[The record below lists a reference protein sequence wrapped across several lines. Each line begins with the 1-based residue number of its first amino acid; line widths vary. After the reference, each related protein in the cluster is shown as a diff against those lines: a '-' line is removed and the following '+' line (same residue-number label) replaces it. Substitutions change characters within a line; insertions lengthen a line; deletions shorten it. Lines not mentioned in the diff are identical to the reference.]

1 MKEKKNK
8 KCTSIGG
15 QALIEGVMMRGRNS
29 MAMAVRDQDGI
40 IRKETKRITPPEKKN
55 FFVKLPI
62 VRGVVNFF
70 NSMID
75 GMACLMRSA
84 EVYGEAEPS
93 NLEKWFAKKFKI
105 DIYKVVMG
113 LSLIIAVALAIGLF
127 ILLPQVSR
135 FGIEKLISSIKGNYF
150 EFDTVSKN
158 FIEGG
163 IRIIVFVLYIVLCSL
178 VPDVKR
184 TFMYHGAEHKTI
196 SCYEQG
202 LPLTPEN
209 AKTCSRI
216 HDRCGTTF
224 MVFVIV
230 LSILVFAGVEAIFL
244 AFNIELY
251 GIVRSLV
258 KIASLPLVAG
268 LSYELLKLLAKTK
281 SVLVL
286 PLKWPGML
294 LQKIT
299 TKEPTDDMLE
309 VSIEAFNEVLKMDAD
324 LTIKEQKFIT
334 MQKAKLVTEE
344 VVKTLSEHGIDDV
357 SDAEWI
363 VALSADLKR
372 SEVYSEKVI
381 PAIKI
386 DKINKIVEERITGKP
401 LWYCIGDTDFMGYTI
416 KVNPSVLIPRP
427 ETENLVEESLKYID
441 STKKVL
447 DLCTGSG
454 AIAISVALMSNA
466 NVTAS
471 DISSDAISTA
481 KENALLNN
489 ANVNFVLSD
498 LFNNIDD
505 KFDVIISNPPYIKSI
520 DINSLQREVKDFEPL
535 LALDGGSDGLYFYR
549 LIASNCKN
557 YLNESG
563 VLLLEVGVNQADDV
577 KNLFVDAKNVEI
589 IKDLQGVDRII
600 KVLF

>member
-1 MKEKKNK
+1 MKDKKNK

-62 VRGVVNFF
+62 IRGVVNFF

-75 GMACLMRSA
+75 GMSCLMRSA

-93 NLEKWFAKKFKI
+93 KLEKWFAKTFKV

-113 LSLIIAVALAIGLF
+113 LSLVIAVALAVGLF

-135 FGIEKLISSIKGNYF
+135 FGIEKLVSSIKGNSF
-150 EFDTVSKN
+150 TFDTISKN

-163 IRIIVFVLYIVLCSL
+163 FRIIIFVLYIVLCAL

-209 AKTCSRI
+209 AKKCSRI

-224 MVFVIV
+224 MVFVII
-230 LSILVFAGVEAIFL
+230 LSILVFAGVEALFL
-244 AFNIELY
+244 AFGVELY
-251 GIVRSLV
+251 GILRSLV

-309 VSIEAFNEVLKMDAD
+309 VSIAAFNEVLKMDAD
-324 LTIKEQKFIT
+324 LTIKEQKFVI
-334 MQKAKLVTEE
+334 MKSAKLVTEE
-344 VVKTLSEHGIDDV
+344 VIKKLSENGIDDV

-363 VALSADLKR
+363 VALSADIKR
-372 SEVYSEKVI
+372 SEVYSDKVI
-381 PAIKI
+381 SAVKI
-386 DKINKIVEERITGKP
+386 DKINKIVEDRITGKP

-416 KVNPSVLIPRP
+416 KVNPGVLIPRP
-427 ETENLVEESLKYID
+427 ETENLVEESCKYID

-454 AIAISVALMSNA
+454 AIAISVALKTNA
-466 NVTAS
+466 TVVAS
-471 DISSDAISTA
+471 DVSSDAVSTA

-489 ANVNFVLSD
+489 ANVTFLQSD

-505 KFDVIISNPPYIKSI
+505 KFDVIISNPPYIKTSEI
-520 DINSLQREVKDFEPL
+520 SLLQREVKDFEPL
-535 LALDGGSDGLYFYR
+535 LALDGGNDGLYFYR

-557 YLNESG
+557 YLNDAG
-563 VLLLEVGVNQADDV
+563 VLLLEVGIDQANDV
-577 KNLFVDAKNVEI
+577 KNLFIDAKNVEI
-589 IKDLQGVDRII
+589 IKDLQGVDRIV